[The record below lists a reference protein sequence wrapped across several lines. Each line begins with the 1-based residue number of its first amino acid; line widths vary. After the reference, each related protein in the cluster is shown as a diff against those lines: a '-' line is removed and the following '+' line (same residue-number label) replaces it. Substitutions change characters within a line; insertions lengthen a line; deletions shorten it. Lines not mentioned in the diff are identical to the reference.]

1 MDLTIL
7 LADDE
12 AGIRKVLG
20 ICLADS
26 GYRVL
31 TAEDGLEALD
41 VFRRHKPEIVLTDIK
56 MPGMDGIELLRKIKQ
71 ESPDTEV
78 IMITGHGDMELA
90 ICSLKHEAT
99 DFVTK
104 PVNDDVLE
112 IALKRA
118 CEKIVMRRQLRQYTE
133 NLEELV
139 RRQSARLVEVER
151 LAAVGQAVEGLS
163 SAFRDIAGDL
173 DGGLRYF
180 NEMPCFVAIHNRQLK
195 IVAANQLYRQRL
207 GDRIGADSW
216 QIYDA
221 PDNSRSSCPV
231 ARTFESGKGQRCQAA
246 FRPRDG
252 RRFPVM
258 VHTAPIENSRGD
270 LDLVLE
276 ISVDISEVK
285 RLQEQLRTTQ
295 HKYQQLFDLAPCYIT
310 VQDRSFNITASNQ
323 RFNDDFGE
331 DIGSPC
337 YSVYKHQQEPCE
349 DCPVARTFE
358 DGKSHQSEMVVTAK
372 TGDEY
377 HVLINTAPIVDT
389 NGRVEEVLEMSTN
402 ITEIRQLQDRL
413 SSLGLMVSSISHG
426 VKGILTGLDG
436 GLYMLNS
443 GLAKN
448 DARKVEEGLEAVTQ
462 MVDRIRNLVL
472 DILYYAKE
480 RALEWRSVDG
490 NDFAENVAAMMQPK
504 LESHF
509 IALEKRFAAS
519 VGRFQ
524 ADPTALATALNNIL
538 ENAVE
543 ACVEDHCQE
552 SHRIVFAVEQDRG
565 HILFEVQDNGIGMR
579 REIRDNIFN
588 LFFSS
593 KGKKGTGLGLFLA
606 RNIIQQH
613 GGTIQVESTA
623 GQGSI
628 FRVRIPRKFLRQAN
642 ETGSGVIKGGNQP

>member
-1 MDLTIL
+1 MNLKIL

-20 ICLADS
+20 ISLADS
-26 GYRVL
+26 GYQVL
-31 TAEDGLEALD
+31 TAEDGQQALD
-41 VFRRHKPEIVLTDIK
+41 AFRRHQPEIVLTDIK
-56 MPGMDGIELLRKIKQ
+56 MPGLDGIELLQTIKQ

-90 ICSLKHEAT
+90 IRSLKHEAT

-104 PVNDDVLE
+104 PVNDDVLQ

-118 CEKIVMRRQLRQYTE
+118 REKIAMRRELRQYTE

-151 LAAVGQAVEGLS
+151 LAAIGQAVDGLS
-163 SAFRDIAGDL
+163 SAFRGIAGDL
-173 DGGLRYF
+173 EGGLRYF

-195 IVAANQLYRQRL
+195 IVAANQLYNERL

-216 QIYDA
+216 AIYDGA
-221 PDNSRSSCPV
+221 QNSPANCPV
-231 ARTFESGKGQRCQAA
+231 ARTFETGRGQRCQATL
-246 FRPRDG
+246 RCGDG
-252 RRFPVM
+252 QRFPVM

-285 RLQEQLRTTQ
+285 RLQEQLRTTR
-295 HKYQQLFDLAPCYIT
+295 HKYQQLFDLVPCYIT
-310 VQDRSFNITASNQ
+310 VQDREFNITASNR
-323 RFNDDFGE
+323 RFNEDFG
-331 DIGSPC
+331 DDVGSHC
-337 YSVYKHQQEPCE
+337 YSVYKHQEEPCA

-372 TGDEY
+372 SGDQY
-377 HVLINTAPIVDT
+377 HVLINTAPIIDAD
-389 NGRVEEVLEMSTN
+389 GRVEEVLEMSTN

-448 DARKVEEGLEAVTQ
+448 DDRKVQEGLGAVTE

-480 RALEWRSVDG
+480 RPLEWTSADVI
-490 NDFAENVAAMMQPK
+490 DFAEDVAVMMQPK
-504 LESHF
+504 LENHF
-509 IALEKRFAAS
+509 IGLEKRFAPS
-519 VGRFQ
+519 MGRFE
-524 ADPTALATALNNIL
+524 ADAAALATALSNIF
-538 ENAVE
+538 ENAIE
-543 ACVEDHCQE
+543 ACAEDRSQK
-552 SHRIVFAVEQDRG
+552 SHRIVFTVGRDNG
-565 HILFEVQDNGIGMR
+565 HVLFEIEDNGIGMS

-613 GGTIQVESTA
+613 GGTIQVESAA
-623 GQGSI
+623 GQGSV
-628 FRVRIPRKFLRQAN
+628 FRVRIPRTLPRQAPA
-642 ETGSGVIKGGNQP
+642 TGS